1 LASSRAILRIA
12 IAALRDD
19 CTDNTNHSQEAAMI
33 SIVRNFSIE
42 YQNEKC
48 KVLFIKESPT
58 HLYFF
63 YIQDPQGRIK
73 TVRFD
78 EINRVYAED

>member
-1 LASSRAILRIA
+1 ML
-12 IAALRDD
+12 
-19 CTDNTNHSQEAAMI
+19 
-33 SIVRNFSIE
+33 SIVRNFSVE

-63 YIQDPQGRIK
+63 FVEDPNGHLK
-73 TVRFD
+73 TVKFEDVRK
-78 EINRVYAED
+78 VYAEE

>member
-1 LASSRAILRIA
+1 
-12 IAALRDD
+12 
-19 CTDNTNHSQEAAMI
+19 MI